1 MKVKPWLMLA
11 ALFGAAVLCLGGV
24 SAPAQAADTI
34 ELSYANFPPP
44 GTFPHVQMERWV
56 KEVEKRTGGKVK
68 IKMFPGGSLLNGKN
82 MVDGVIT
89 GQADIGCTSTAYQP
103 GRFVILNA
111 TALPVGIPSGLVGSQ
126 VLMDLFLKYKPKS
139 MAKLKVLTMFTTSPA
154 NIMSKEG
161 LPTLA
166 SLKGKSLRA
175 SGGAAQI
182 LKAWGA
188 NQVGMPMPATPE
200 ALQKGV
206 VQGLF
211 SSVEVMKDFKFAEY
225 CRFVTMTNTGIYPF
239 AVFMNM
245 DKWNKLPKDV
255 QKVMDDLF
263 REQGEWTGK
272 YVDDHAKEALDWSV
286 KTYKVTIYALAPE
299 EKAKFDAP
307 LKPIVDGWIKKV
319 SAKGVDGK
327 AIVADIKALIKKH
340 SGK

>member
-1 MKVKPWLMLA
+1 
-11 ALFGAAVLCLGGV
+11 
-24 SAPAQAADTI
+24 
-34 ELSYANFPPP
+34 
-44 GTFPHVQMERWV
+44 
-56 KEVEKRTGGKVK
+56 
-68 IKMFPGGSLLNGKN
+68 
-82 MVDGVIT
+82 MVDGVIN
-89 GQADIGCTSTAYQP
+89 GQADIGCTCTAYQP
-103 GRFVILNA
+103 GRFIIMNA
-111 TALPVGIPSGLVGSQ
+111 TALPVGIPSGLVGSR
-126 VLMDLFLKYKPKS
+126 VLMDLYMKYKPKS
-139 MAKLKVLTMFTTSPA
+139 LAKVKMLTAFTTSPA
-154 NIMSKEG
+154 NIMSKEA

-175 SGGAAQI
+175 SGGAARI

-239 AVFMNM
+239 IVVMNM
-245 DKWNKLPKDV
+245 DKWKKLPKDV

-272 YVDDHAKEALDWSV
+272 YVDNHCKEALDWSV
-286 KTYKVTIYALAPE
+286 KTYKVKIFTLSPA

-319 SAKGVDGK
+319 SAKGVNGK
-327 AIVADIKALIKKH
+327 AIVADIKASIKKH
-340 SGK
+340 SK

>member
-1 MKVKPWLMLA
+1 MKLKPWLVFA
-11 ALFGAAVLCLGGV
+11 ALSLALAFCLGA
-24 SAPAQAADTI
+24 SIPPAQAADVI

-44 GTFPHVQMERWV
+44 GTFPDVQMNRWV
-56 KEVEKRTGGKVK
+56 KEVEKRTNGKVK
-68 IKMFPGGSLLNGKN
+68 IKTFPGGSLLNAKN
-82 MVDGVIT
+82 MVDGVIA

-103 GRFVILNA
+103 GRFVVLNA
-111 TALPVGIPSGLVGSQ
+111 TALPVGIPSGLVGSK
-126 VLMDLFLKYKPKS
+126 VLMDLFEKYKPKS
-139 MAKLKVLTMFTTSPA
+139 FAKLKMLTLFTNSPA
-154 NIMSKEG
+154 NIMSKEA
-161 LPTLA
+161 LPTLE

-225 CRFVTMTNTGIYPF
+225 CRFVTMTDTGIYPF
-239 AVFMNM
+239 AVFMNL
-245 DKWNKLPKDV
+245 DKWNQLPKDV
-255 QKVMDDLF
+255 QKVLDDLF

-272 YVDDHAKEALDWSV
+272 YVDDHAQEALDWSV
-286 KTYKVTIYALAPE
+286 KTYQVKIFTLSPE

-307 LKPIVDGWIKKV
+307 LKPIVDEWVKKV
-319 SAKGVDGK
+319 GSGGVDGK
-327 AIVADIKALIKKH
+327 AIIADIEAMIKKN
-340 SGK
+340 STK